1 MPAIL
6 KSWAILPLFV
16 TLNVVTPL
24 AIVFFESVNL
34 NSLGLPAVTVTVVA
48 DAAVEPPNAETD
60 ATSATSATR
69 TTSADPFRYFLKK
82 PSSLCG
88 NPLPQI

>member
-6 KSWAILPLFV
+6 KSWLIVPLFV

-48 DAAVEPPNAETD
+48 DCGARAAEGRDRGDERRERD
-60 ATSATSATR
+60 QDDEHR
-69 TTSADPFRYFLKK
+69 
-82 PSSLCG
+82 
-88 NPLPQI
+88 PLPKLAQETLLV